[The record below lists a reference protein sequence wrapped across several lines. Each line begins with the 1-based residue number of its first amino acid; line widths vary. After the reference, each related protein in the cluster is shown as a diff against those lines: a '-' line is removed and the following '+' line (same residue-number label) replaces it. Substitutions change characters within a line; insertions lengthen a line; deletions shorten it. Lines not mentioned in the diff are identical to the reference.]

1 MIKVVALGCRYGQL
15 TLEGAE
21 VIDKAY
27 KVFVKT
33 SLTDTYRY
41 FTDKNIE
48 TQSLDFIYE
57 KSGDFDGLDKEIV
70 DFLLASDKKYN
81 PSEND
86 KNIIA
91 YCVNGSGYDDRSV
104 MLLRSADASIEIIP
118 SVSRGISCGYPALGH
133 TTISAYELLSLKG
146 FNYDTRLALSI
157 TDIDNMFVASEVK
170 LVLQNILGDE
180 EEILFNGKK
189 IMVYELDRQGE
200 YDYSSTVY
208 VPVKELTAKRRFN
221 FIDLYLIMR
230 ILRGENGC
238 QWDKAQ
244 THESIR
250 ENAVEEA
257 YELVEAIN
265 NEDIDNMIEES
276 GDLFLQS
283 IFHCVI
289 GEDKG
294 EFDVE
299 DSLTGIC
306 RKLIDRHTHI
316 FGDVVANNAEEALR
330 AWDNAKAKEK
340 KYKSQGDKMTHI
352 AKALP
357 SLMRAQKVQKVAAKG
372 SFEFDNFEQVCDKI
386 KEEYKEFIEA
396 HDDGLEEEGG
406 DLIFACVN
414 ALRWKGVDSEI
425 ALTRTIDKFIRRYNY
440 VEEKCGGSTAG
451 KPIEELDRYWEEAK
465 QIERN

>member
-1 MIKVVALGCRYGQL
+1 MIKTVALGCEKGQL
-15 TLEGAE
+15 TLKGAE
-21 VIDKAY
+21 VIDKAK
-27 KVFVKT
+27 KVYVKT
-33 SLTDTYRY
+33 SLTDTYEY
-41 FTDKNIE
+41 FKEKNIE
-48 TQSLDFIYE
+48 VKSLDFIYE
-57 KSGDFDGLDKEIV
+57 QSGNFDDLDKAIA
-70 DFLLASDKKYN
+70 DFLLQEEKLFC
-81 PSEND
+81 SENSKD
-86 KNIIA
+86 YIV
-91 YCVNGSGYDDRSV
+91 YCVNGSGFDDRSV
-104 MLLRSADASIEIIP
+104 AELLERCDVEIIP
-118 SVSRGISCGYPALGH
+118 SVSRGIVSGRPAMGH
-133 TTISAYELLSLKG
+133 TTISAYELMSLKG

-157 TDIDNMFVASEVK
+157 TDIDNEFVAGEVK
-170 LVLQNILGDE
+170 LILQNILGDE
-180 EEILFNGKK
+180 EEIYFNRQK
-189 IMVYELDRQGE
+189 IMVYELDRQKG
-200 YDYSSTVY
+200 YDYSTTVY
-208 VPVKELTAKRRFN
+208 VPVKELTKKQRFN

-238 QWDKAQ
+238 QWDKVQ

-265 NEDIDNMIEES
+265 NQDIDNMIEES

-289 GEDKG
+289 GEDTG

-316 FGDVVANNAEEALR
+316 FGDVVANNAEEALK
-330 AWDNAKAKEK
+330 AWDNAKSKEK
-340 KYKSQGDKMTHI
+340 KYKSQSDKMTHI

-357 SLMRAQKVQKVAAKG
+357 SLMRAQKVQKAAAKG
-372 SFEFDNFEQVCDKI
+372 GFEFDTFEGVCDKI

-396 HDDGLEEEGG
+396 QNDELEGEGG

-425 ALTRTIDKFIRRYNY
+425 ALSKTIDKFVRRFTY
-440 VEEKCGGSTAG
+440 VEEKCGGDTKG
-451 KPIEELDRYWEEAK
+451 KSLAELDRYWEEAK

>member
-1 MIKVVALGCRYGQL
+1 MIKVVALGCKKGQL
-15 TLEGAE
+15 TLCGAE
-21 VIDKAY
+21 TVDKAV

-33 SLTDTYRY
+33 SLTDTYDY
-41 FTDKNIE
+41 FKDKNLQVE
-48 TQSLDFIYE
+48 SLDFIYE
-57 KSGDFDGLDKEIV
+57 QSDDFDDLDKAIV
-70 DFLLASDKKYN
+70 DFLVEKDKQLIPRDQKEKY
-81 PSEND
+81 
-86 KNIIA
+86 IV

-104 MLLRSADASIEIIP
+104 MELKSRCEDIEIIP
-118 SVSRGISCGYPALGH
+118 SVSRGISSGYPSMGH
-133 TTISAYELLSLKG
+133 TTISAYELMSLKG

-157 TDIDNMFVASEVK
+157 TDIDNPFVAGEVK
-170 LVLQNILGDE
+170 LVLENILGDE
-180 EEILFNGKK
+180 EDIFFCGKK
-189 IMVYELDRQGE
+189 IKVYELDRQSA
-200 YDYSSTVY
+200 YDYASTVY
-208 VPVKELTAKRRFN
+208 VPVKQLTEKQRFN

-265 NEDIDNMIEES
+265 NQDIDNMIEES

-289 GEDKG
+289 GEDTG

-316 FGDVVANNAEEALR
+316 FGDVVANNAEEALK

-340 KYKSQGDKMTHI
+340 KYKSQSDKMTHV

-357 SLMRAQKVQKVAAKG
+357 ALMRAQKVQKAAAKG
-372 SFEFDNFEQVCDKI
+372 SFEFETFEQVCDKI
-386 KEEYKEFIEA
+386 KEEYQEFVEA
-396 HDDGLEEEGG
+396 KGDEVEEEGG

-414 ALRWKGVDSEI
+414 ALRWKGVDSET
-425 ALTRTIDKFIRRYNY
+425 ALTKTVDKFVRRYTY
-440 VEEKCGGSTAG
+440 VEEKCGGNTAG
-451 KPIEELDRYWEEAK
+451 RPLEELDKYWEEAK
-465 QIERN
+465 QLERN